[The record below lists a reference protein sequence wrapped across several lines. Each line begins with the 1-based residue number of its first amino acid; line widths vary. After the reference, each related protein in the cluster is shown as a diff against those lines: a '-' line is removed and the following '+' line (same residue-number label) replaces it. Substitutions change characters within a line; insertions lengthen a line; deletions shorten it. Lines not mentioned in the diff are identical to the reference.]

1 MLHRVT
7 IFFHERSVSMVYLY
21 PTLVDVPEK
30 QRLPLYNRYYKWH
43 IGITT
48 YLCAMRKLVALLVRY
63 FFQGIIIISPI
74 AVTAY
79 AAYSIF
85 DFVDSKIPNLPRG
98 LGFLLVIASLI
109 VLGWM
114 ASTFF
119 AWKFLIGFFDGILER
134 TPFLKFIYTS
144 VKEVVESFMGDK
156 RKFNKPVL
164 VRVRKDPEVM
174 QIGFITQKDLT
185 RMGLEN
191 KIAVYMP
198 HSYAVSGFV
207 YIVDA
212 DQVKPLDM
220 NPADAMKMAVSGGI
234 AGYGDD
240 EDAKKTDRKRQISN
254 DQNSSQPT

>member
-1 MLHRVT
+1 MPENKPEKKGKMLHACLWRNKETECYIVSLF
-7 IFFHERSVSMVYLY
+7 FFHERSVSTVYPY
-21 PTLVDVPEK
+21 PTVVDVPEK
-30 QRLPLYNRYYKWH
+30 QRLPPNNRYCKWH

-119 AWKFLIGFFDGILER
+119 AWKFLIGFLR
-134 TPFLKFIYTS
+134 
-144 VKEVVESFMGDK
+144 KEIAEIR
-156 RKFNKPVL
+156 RKNHLSHFFRL
-164 VRVRKDPEVM
+164 LLL
-174 QIGFITQKDLT
+174 I
-185 RMGLEN
+185 
-191 KIAVYMP
+191 
-198 HSYAVSGFV
+198 
-207 YIVDA
+207 
-212 DQVKPLDM
+212 
-220 NPADAMKMAVSGGI
+220 
-234 AGYGDD
+234 
-240 EDAKKTDRKRQISN
+240 
-254 DQNSSQPT
+254 